1 MEDNGKRTMLSK
13 EQREA
18 ELGRALSDTASEA
31 APPPAPAGP
40 NRRQRRRGQ
49 KLAQRAH
56 VRRQAGLT

>member
-1 MEDNGKRTMLSK
+1 MLSK